1 MMPIQLELR
10 VTAGEPIYRGNDHYW
25 SVIRDLGKNKGC
37 FTLQQIHQRCD
48 DEGIG
53 RVKEFLRRLILA
65 GIAERVSGDEPGKF
79 RTGVYRLVK
88 RPAPTPC
95 LNPDGSPGRQGRVQ
109 DQIWV
114 AIRSL
119 KTFDVNELTIAAST
133 DEIVM
138 KRETVRD
145 YVSHLEKAGY
155 LQTLRKQSPKAPAIW
170 RLKPSMDTGPKAP
183 KILASKMVYDA
194 NRKEIMGKP
203 VAVEVAA

>member
-1 MMPIQLELR
+1 MSIQLELR
-10 VTAGEPIYRGNDHYW
+10 VTAGEPIFRGNDHYW
-25 SVIRDLGKNKGC
+25 SVIRDLGKNKAH
-37 FTLQQIHQRCD
+37 FTLQQLVMRCD
-48 DEGIG
+48 DASAN
-53 RVKEFLRRLILA
+53 RAADFLRRLVRA
-65 GIAERVSGDEPGKF
+65 GIVEVVSGKESGRS

-119 KTFDVNELTIAAST
+119 KTFDANELTIAAST

-155 LQTLRKQSPKAPAIW
+155 LQTLRKQSPKTPAIW